1 MIPEL
6 PESEAQPV
14 ALPLARMPVGALPVE
29 HRVGVDARAVAVA
42 ALPVML
48 NPPVPVRLVTT
59 PDAGVPR
66 AGVTRV
72 GDVANTAAPVP
83 VSSVMAAARLALDG
97 VPRKVATPA
106 PKPLTPVPIG
116 KPVAFVKTP
125 EAGVPSAGVI
135 NVGAVRVRPA
145 IVVVVELEAMDV
157 LPIVMGNP
165 LLPPEY
171 CGIFNVPA
179 EKVAAPL
186 DPVVVRL
193 KGYGI
198 PPKVCAPVH
207 AFAWVRFTSSVV
219 ADEVPPTVIV
229 LFGLLIESPPAA
241 DPNCVHVQV
250 DGLPVGL
257 PGNHAVPEVL
267 S

>member
-1 MIPEL
+1 MPTVVSDDVTMAEGRVV
-6 PESEAQPV
+6 PV
-14 ALPLARMPVGALPVE
+14 IPLAGTAL
-29 HRVGVDARAVAVA
+29 AVQLVH
-42 ALPVML
+42 
-48 NPPVPVRLVTT
+48 VPVRFVMT
-59 PDAGVPR
+59 PEAGVPN
-66 AGVTRV
+66 AGVTNV
-72 GDVANTAAPVP
+72 GEVANTADPLP
-83 VSSVMAAARLALDG
+83 VSSVRAAARFALDG
-97 VPRKVATPA
+97 VPRKVATPV

-116 KPVAFVKTP
+116 NPVAFVKTP
-125 EAGVPSAGVI
+125 EAGVPSAGVV

-157 LPIVMGNP
+157 LPIMMGNP

-207 AFAWVRFTSSVV
+207 AFACAKFTSRVV
-219 ADEVPPTVIV
+219 APDVPPTVRV

-257 PGNHAVPEVL
+257 PGNQAVPEVL